1 MRDVAFALL
10 GAFSI
15 ALFSIFMGFPEA
27 SSVASEIRSKTPI
40 DPELHI
46 VVVQDSLDTTF
57 VYKKP

>member
-1 MRDVAFALL
+1 MKDFSYAILGVIVGASLAFLIEGPSGSL
-10 GAFSI
+10 
-15 ALFSIFMGFPEA
+15 
-27 SSVASEIRSKTPI
+27 EIRSKTPI